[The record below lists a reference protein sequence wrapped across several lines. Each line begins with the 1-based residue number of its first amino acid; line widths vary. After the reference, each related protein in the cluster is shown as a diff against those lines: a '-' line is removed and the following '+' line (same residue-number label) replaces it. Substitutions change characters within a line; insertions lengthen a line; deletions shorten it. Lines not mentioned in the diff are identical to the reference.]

1 MGCRHPACLFHLA
14 FAAGLFLEPVDLM
27 LLGYNT
33 NGLASHRWQD
43 GIELLAEIGYRA
55 VGLTIDHACL
65 NPFDDSF
72 LAEQSKMCEL
82 LLRHQLRSVIE
93 TGARFLLD
101 PRQKHEPTLI
111 SPAAESRAARID
123 FLKVCIDVA
132 KVLGSDAVSF
142 WSGVLSPN
150 VSRKYA
156 NLWLVDC
163 CLQVAEYAELNN
175 VQLAFE
181 PEPGMLIETL
191 KQYGELAEKVGSSRF
206 GLTIDIGHVQ
216 CVEVGA
222 IPDHLRRWKDRLCN
236 VHIEDMQRG
245 VHDHLLFGQGEIDFP
260 PVMAALREI
269 GYTGCVNVEL
279 SRHSHMA
286 PEVMRESFDFLARL
300 I

>member
-1 MGCRHPACLFHLA
+1 
-14 FAAGLFLEPVDLM
+14 M

-33 NGLASHRWQD
+33 NGLAFHRWQD
-43 GIELLAEIGYRA
+43 GIELLAEMGYRA

-65 NPFDDSF
+65 DPFNDLFS
-72 LAEQSKMCEL
+72 AELSEMTEL
-82 LLRHQLRSVIE
+82 LPRLQLRSVIE

-101 PRQKHEPTLI
+101 PRHKHEPTLI
-111 SPAAESRAARID
+111 SPTVEGRAARVD
-123 FLKVCIDVA
+123 FLKVCIDIA

-142 WSGVLSPN
+142 WAGVLSPN
-150 VSRKYA
+150 VPREYA
-156 NLWLVDC
+156 DLWLLEGC
-163 CLQVAEYAELNN
+163 RQVAEYAESQN

-191 KQYGELAEKVGSSRF
+191 EQYGELAEKVGSSRF

-216 CVEVGA
+216 CVEAGS
-222 IPDHLRRWKDRLCN
+222 IPDHLHRWKDRLCN
-236 VHIEDMQRG
+236 VHIEDMKRG

-260 PVMAALREI
+260 PVMTALHEI
-269 GYTGCVNVEL
+269 GYVGCVNVEL

-286 PEVMRESFDFLARL
+286 PEVMRESFDFLSGL

>member
-1 MGCRHPACLFHLA
+1 M
-14 FAAGLFLEPVDLM
+14 
-27 LLGYNT
+27 
-33 NGLASHRWQD
+33 S
-43 GIELLAEIGYRA
+43 
-55 VGLTIDHACL
+55 
-65 NPFDDSF
+65 
-72 LAEQSKMCEL
+72 
-82 LLRHQLRSVIE
+82 
-93 TGARFLLD
+93 
-101 PRQKHEPTLI
+101 LI

-123 FLKVCIDVA
+123 FLKVCIDIA

-150 VSRKYA
+150 VPR
-156 NLWLVDC
+156 
-163 CLQVAEYAELNN
+163 EYADHWLIEGCRRVAGYAESQE

-191 KQYGELAEKVGSSRF
+191 EQYGELAEKVGSSRF

-216 CVEVGA
+216 CVEAGA

-236 VHIEDMQRG
+236 VHIEDMKRG

-260 PVMAALREI
+260 PVMAALREM

>member
-1 MGCRHPACLFHLA
+1 
-14 FAAGLFLEPVDLM
+14 M

-43 GIELLAEIGYRA
+43 GIELMVEIGYRA

-72 LAEQSKMCEL
+72 FADQSAVREL
-82 LLRHQLRSVIE
+82 LQRHQLRSVIE

-101 PRQKHEPTLI
+101 PRHKHEPTLI

-123 FLKVCIDVA
+123 FLKVCIDIA

-191 KQYGELAEKVGSSRF
+191 EQYGELAEKVGSSRF

-216 CVEVGA
+216 CVEAGA
-222 IPDHLRRWKDRLCN
+222 IPDHLRRWKNRLCN
-236 VHIEDMQRG
+236 VHIEDMKRG

-260 PVMAALREI
+260 PVMAALREM